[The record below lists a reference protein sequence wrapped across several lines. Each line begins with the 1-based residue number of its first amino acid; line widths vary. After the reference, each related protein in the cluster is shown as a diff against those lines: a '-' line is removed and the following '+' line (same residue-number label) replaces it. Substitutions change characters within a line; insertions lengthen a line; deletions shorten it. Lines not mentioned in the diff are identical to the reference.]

1 MQLICEERPQLC
13 KTHCNK
19 MVKSWAALVNL
30 WLKYVLDLN
39 RTFPDNVHF
48 RKTSN
53 PCMQKSL
60 ANVLVAYG
68 HHNPA
73 VGYCQV
79 EIMPY
84 CFCFFRS
91 MHCYIQQ
98 LGLLLLL
105 LLISKILC
113 TLILLLTSR
122 AAPEINLFI
131 LPNIKL

>member
-1 MQLICEERPQLC
+1 MLNNLFGASFFKYLFSASVAASNIDFAELQLICAERPQLC
-13 KTHCNK
+13 ETHCNK

-79 EIMPY
+79 L
-84 CFCFFRS
+84 S
-91 MHCYIQQ
+91 
-98 LGLLLLL
+98 L
-105 LLISKILC
+105 
-113 TLILLLTSR
+113 
-122 AAPEINLFI
+122 
-131 LPNIKL
+131 